1 MSALEA
7 RAEASALDVAAA
19 SPYDRRREVVKA
31 VPGARLIHRR
41 RLVNDE
47 GRELTPSELAM
58 RRARRR
64 RFKDEFIPR
73 TTYDKHRDGYYFGT
87 GARGT
92 GYYLDETT
100 IDYGD
105 VDDEGY
111 VLVRVAPPVALQ
123 RALPRRRS
131 VGRQGLLFDEAFLD
145 ALGPAHGAPSDR
157 YCVVAPPWLC
167 GMPPPPSRFEKENSG
182 GTKAT
187 FTNEM
192 ARERLAYL
200 RRRHDDESRRRKL
213 YSRPKTLTICS
224 KNGAVVRL
232 RKALDSAKIAVLEPG
247 ATCVADEEALDGVVL
262 RCRITEPVR
271 GWLSRKVVTCPD
283 ADFGTLVAPKEA
295 VRRVP
300 AGNQV
305 QGRAAS
311 NRDLVAAEPKTQIA
325 ICEDDVVALPVACGE
340 MAFRGD
346 ALEPVFTQKGP
357 WAVRL
362 ELEGVHE
369 KPLAFVAT
377 IKRKTLLKE
386 SRVLLELFAKTHA
399 AKYDTDIGVLELYQG
414 GRRIDEATLICEL
427 VEDLDATA
435 PSISAAF
442 VVKRRHGASEEAVVS
457 ARSLLLQKR
466 APVIDDWSSQKEIL
480 AANAAKGPGQQQ
492 TSAEIRAYWD
502 EQKRSGY
509 KHWRTDAALRGFY
522 TRTEDEAKVKQWD
535 ASLKPK
541 RGFLEGSSVYSDE
554 VVAERRRRDA
564 SLGSSEGWL
573 SSKRG

>member
-1 MSALEA
+1 VQPTAVPLNEVGHCSIMSALEA
-7 RAEASALDVAAA
+7 SAEARALDVAAA

-64 RFKDEFIPR
+64 RFKDEFLPR
-73 TTYDKHRDGYYFGT
+73 ATYDKHRDGYYFGT
-87 GARGT
+87 GPRGT

-105 VDDEGY
+105 VDEEGY

-131 VGRQGLLFDEAFLD
+131 VDRQGLLFDEAFLD

-167 GMPPPPSRFEKENSG
+167 GMPPPPQQFEKEDTG

-187 FTNEM
+187 FTDEM

-213 YSRPKTLTICS
+213 YSSPKTLTIYS

-232 RKALDSAKIAVLEPG
+232 HKALDSAKIAVLEPG
-247 ATCVADEEALDGVVL
+247 TTCVADEEALDGVVL
-262 RCRITEPVR
+262 RCRITEPVS

-295 VRRVP
+295 VQRVP
-300 AGNQV
+300 AGHGV
-305 QGRAAS
+305 AGRAAS
-311 NRDLVAAEPKTQIA
+311 NRDLVAAEPKKRTADVDA
-325 ICEDDVVALPVACGE
+325 ICEKDVDVVALPVACGE
-340 MAFRGD
+340 MAFRGE
-346 ALEPVFTQKGP
+346 ALEPVFPQRGP

-362 ELEGVHE
+362 ELKGAGAVER
-369 KPLAFVAT
+369 PLAFVAT
-377 IKRKTLLKE
+377 VK
-386 SRVLLELFAKTHA
+386 S
-399 AKYDTDIGVLELYQG
+399 
-414 GRRIDEATLICEL
+414 C
-427 VEDLDATA
+427 VE
-435 PSISAAF
+435 INQC
-442 VVKRRHGASEEAVVS
+442 VGC
-457 ARSLLLQKR
+457 
-466 APVIDDWSSQKEIL
+466 
-480 AANAAKGPGQQQ
+480 
-492 TSAEIRAYWD
+492 
-502 EQKRSGY
+502 
-509 KHWRTDAALRGFY
+509 
-522 TRTEDEAKVKQWD
+522 TR
-535 ASLKPK
+535 
-541 RGFLEGSSVYSDE
+541 
-554 VVAERRRRDA
+554 
-564 SLGSSEGWL
+564 
-573 SSKRG
+573 